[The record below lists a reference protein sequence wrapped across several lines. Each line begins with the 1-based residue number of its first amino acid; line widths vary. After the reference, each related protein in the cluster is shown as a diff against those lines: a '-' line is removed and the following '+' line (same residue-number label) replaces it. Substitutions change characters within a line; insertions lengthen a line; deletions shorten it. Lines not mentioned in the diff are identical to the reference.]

1 MNIGLILSVIS
12 GSLVI
17 VFTSLK
23 IKKIQS
29 VDPNTVNL
37 FEIWTF
43 GLLALLFGFMG
54 QVIGMANMFDAIEL
68 SGEITPTA
76 VADGIKQA
84 MWNTVT
90 GLLISIISVILWGI
104 VNGIKKSKINSW
116 KE

>member
-54 QVIGMANMFDAIEL
+54 QVIGMANMFDAFEA
-68 SGEITPTA
+68 SGEITPSA
-76 VADGIKQA
+76 VSEGIEQT
-84 MWNTVT
+84 MWNTGT
-90 GLLISIISVILWGI
+90 GILILIISIVLWGI
-104 VNGIKKSKINSW
+104 VNRMKKSKINSW
-116 KE
+116 KG